1 MDENKESAIK
11 LFKNIVKTTKNINA
25 IINALKGAY
34 EISPAE
40 SIKWFK
46 ELSSNPDYKNNFY
59 VQDTFFGL
67 LPQIIIHDK
76 KTAGEIFYNLLDPV
90 LIDEENLSLLYKNP
104 RKSARRD
111 TMTLWR
117 ANQLILEL
125 FEKAPKEFAKVVFD
139 MVLRYHDIPITSKSD
154 EILDVAATIWY
165 HNDPIYPEVEL
176 LKKIENKSVEWAE
189 NKDERV
195 DEVIEVFENESYSLA
210 KFVLISI
217 LLVNPEKYFEKLF
230 DASTNILITV
240 DDIQHFL
247 PLCLHKILPNC
258 TNEQIE
264 KINSTMLTHPIYQ
277 DENGVEDIEER
288 KFLLD
293 AIPEEFQNENVKN
306 WLATTGK
313 NAKVMETRGKRGPP
327 QVFSSFEESKEKEK
341 EKFDELSEKSQ
352 EKKVHEIIK
361 SWQNKIVKSEKI
373 NLLENIESF
382 LQKEKG
388 KLDVNLLVQLEPII
402 QTFLDDPDPEKDEVE
417 IKDDQIGSS
426 SLLTYPTIRATA
438 ASCQS
443 RITYHHPTPENISLC
458 QKMSQDSSSL
468 VREDVARNLR
478 YLSFGDFETS
488 LKIAKQF
495 LNDNHRVL
503 FYLMDYIR
511 FITGAHPNESFYF
524 CEYFLNT
531 RGEEKPQESRDFI
544 IDMVTSITMHM
555 ALKQKNVKF
564 SQLFDKILNDNS
576 YNYVVK
582 HTIAFRCKDES
593 ILFDETLRD
602 KVLEIYDTLFDSPD
616 PHVRNDADFF
626 FLHVITDA
634 KKSFLPEIKP
644 ILEKVVNMNY
654 DTSAD
659 DFLRLNIIGYVGE
672 FWKEIPEDSVKY
684 LITLY
689 EKNPKLVTNFHKSRD
704 VIKTMGDMF
713 KSNLIKRESKKKLIS
728 TLMQFVKAG
737 WPEANQVLKIAEI
750 HI

>member
-1 MDENKESAIK
+1 MDKNEESAIK

-25 IINALKGAY
+25 ITNALQGAY
-34 EISPAE
+34 EISPDE

-46 ELSSNPDYKNNFY
+46 KISSNPDYKNNYY
-59 VQDTFFGL
+59 VRDTFFKL
-67 LPQIIIHDK
+67 LPKIVNNDK
-76 KTAGEIFYNLLDPV
+76 KAASDIFYKLLDPE
-90 LIDEENLSLLYKNP
+90 LINDNYSSLLITSP
-104 RKSARRD
+104 RKTARTD
-111 TMTLWR
+111 TM
-117 ANQLILEL
+117 AIYGAKLIISEL
-125 FEKAPKEFAKVVFD
+125 FEKAPKEFAKVTFD
-139 MVLRYHDIPITSKSD
+139 LILRHRDIPINSQSD
-154 EILDVAATIWY
+154 EILDVAAIIWY
-165 HNDPIYPEVEL
+165 HNNPTYEEIDL
-176 LKKIENKSVEWAE
+176 LKKIEEISIEWSE
-189 NKDERV
+189 NNDTRV
-195 DEVIEVFENESYSLA
+195 DEVIKVFENEPYSLT
-210 KFVLISI
+210 KFILISI
-217 LLVNPEKYFEKLF
+217 FLGNSKKYFKKLF

-277 DENGVEDIEER
+277 DENGVEDIEGR

-327 QVFSSFEESKEKEK
+327 QVFSSYEESKEKEE

-352 EKKVHEIIK
+352 EKKIHEIIK

-402 QTFLDDPDPEKDEVE
+402 QTFLNDPDPEKDDVE
-417 IKDDQIGSS
+417 IKDDQIDSS

-555 ALKQKNVKF
+555 ALKQKNAKF

-582 HTIAFRCKDES
+582 HTIAFKCKDES

-602 KVLEIYDTLFDSPD
+602 KVLEIYNALFDSPD

-626 FLHVITDA
+626 FLHVITKA

-659 DFLRLNIIGYVGE
+659 DFLRLNIINYVGE

-728 TLMQFVKAG
+728 TLMQFVKVG